1 MVKHPPDMTTT
12 TTTTTTENTREH
24 ERRATRPLLRSS
36 TPPESTLSTTRKRLV
51 VAVSPY
57 FHEEKD
63 YAAAEDRN
71 DCKRKKKT
79 KKKQQPY
86 DDDGDD
92 NGDCVSFS
100 MGNREEEEAVADD
113 KKTIPVENMKRKKK
127 RSDCNQRRKEEEQQ
141 RSHNNDLQVSA
152 TSPDFQTVVKE
163 EDMENKAK
171 PISSFEL
178 KNAIIAF
185 KEGGCKNKRKR
196 KSKMSKEKKEEPKAS
211 HNDNHGQM
219 TSRHLQVS
227 STSPHFHRIVQEEGR
242 DFDEPIVYSINSNI
256 DVKAFTESNETNGHL
271 QLGSSAVFS
280 ADISAGGGIK
290 KRRKKRNKD
299 KKYSDKA
306 VTLCSKNFSCEQERN
321 YTGNEGTKK
330 EGDSTSSHFQLV
342 VKGERKGVDE
352 PVVSSIN
359 SNTNPGTFTVPTKTC
374 GKQAS
379 EAVFRVEID
388 ESRRSGSGSGSG
400 SGQRRKKR
408 KEGKHHEKTS
418 NECSDGERGMI
429 SGSSIKVELTSPI
442 VAINSNQNEVSGAVH
457 LFDHNEE
464 DVKKKRGMDDGCCPK
479 DLNSEIVSPCPHK
492 GVEKVINVL
501 EKTRQ
506 SSFLVECKV
515 NTLKPVNNG
524 EGIVV
529 NRPRIEDVLSQFIY
543 KGSFQQ
549 NGQDKNCVKSPVL
562 HPHSEKVIIKEN
574 RDVEDNKQKR
584 TESSFV
590 AKKKIDPF
598 SSTNMKGGEEN
609 LNETVSEKISSKKI
623 RKDEKG
629 KKKAHEKVRVVSS
642 YFNTSTGKQ
651 VMPDEEKHLKI
662 KFPKQCMKECP
673 TEVGI
678 SHYFHNVSPM
688 EEENAISDSSE
699 SRTECIVLPKKAQRA
714 ALVKPVL
721 SAAQKRDEAYKR
733 RTPDNTWKPP
743 RSPFSLLQEDHAH
756 DPWRVLVICMLLN
769 RTTGVQGRASYIRA
783 IQFVSKCEDCFGGC
797 HRGDRKGDT
806 NSGFAKEEGSDASS
820 LLSGIF
826 GRMLDSCDSA
836 AWRWYAADAYAIF
849 CTGKWDRVRPTD
861 RMLNKYW
868 SFLCSNRATMM

>member
-12 TTTTTTENTREH
+12 TTTTTENRREH

-71 DCKRKKKT
+71 DCKRKKKR

-92 NGDCVSFS
+92 NGDFVSFS

-196 KSKMSKEKKEEPKAS
+196 KSKMSKEKEEEPKAS

-342 VKGERKGVDE
+342 VKGERKGVDG

-388 ESRRSGSGSGSG
+388 ESRRSGSG

-464 DVKKKRGMDDGCCPK
+464 DVKKKRGMDDGCYPK

-506 SSFLVECKV
+506 SSFLVEGKV

-549 NGQDKNCVKSPVL
+549 KGQDKNCVKSPVL

-662 KFPKQCMKECP
+662 KFPKQCMKKCP

-678 SHYFHNVSPM
+678 SHFFHNVSPM

-721 SAAQKRDEAYKR
+721 SAAEKRDEAYKR

-769 RTTGVQGRASYIRA
+769 RTTGVQAGQVISELFSLCPNAKTALEVATEEIEKVIQTLGLQRKRA
-783 IQFVSKCEDCFGGC
+783 VML
-797 HRGDRKGDT
+797 HRFSQEYLGECWTHVTQLHGVGK
-806 NSGFAKEEGSDASS
+806 
-820 LLSGIF
+820 
-826 GRMLDSCDSA
+826 
-836 AWRWYAADAYAIF
+836 YAADAYAIF

-868 SFLCSNRATMM
+868 SFLCSNRATMI